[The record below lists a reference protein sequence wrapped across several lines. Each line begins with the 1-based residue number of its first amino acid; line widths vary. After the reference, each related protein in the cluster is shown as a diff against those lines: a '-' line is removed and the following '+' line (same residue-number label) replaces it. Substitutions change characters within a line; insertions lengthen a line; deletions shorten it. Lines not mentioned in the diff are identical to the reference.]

1 MPMGRSRV
9 ESLVVVPPCKPPA
22 EYDERKGQS
31 ELDEKP
37 HGVAVDFRRVLPQP
51 LLSPF
56 LFGCGHRT
64 ERPHPGCD
72 EIELVVSQFSA
83 QVDFHAVDYIKH
95 DNRGGPSSME
105 AVGKPLLLWAERRCH
120 IS

>member
-1 MPMGRSRV
+1 MGRGRV
-9 ESLVVVPPCKPPA
+9 ECLVVVSPHKPPA
-22 EYDERKGQS
+22 EYDERKGQK

-56 LFGCGHRT
+56 LFGGGHRT

-72 EIELVVSQFSA
+72 EIELVVGKFSA
-83 QVDFHAVDYIKH
+83 QI
-95 DNRGGPSSME
+95 
-105 AVGKPLLLWAERRCH
+105 
-120 IS
+120 